1 MKDLLDK
8 RAVLHSLGMF
18 GFIVQEPI
26 ILSALIADLPILL
39 YGPHGQM
46 KTLGAEVISKSLLGK
61 DSIFKPYDTSRVS
74 LQELL
79 GIISPH
85 SLKDDELRYIPSPH
99 TVWGADA
106 ILMDEFTMA
115 TPILGSIIHE
125 LVLSKTVMGMR
136 TNIKLAFA
144 SCNPPSDY
152 ESHYMNL
159 ATCSRFI
166 IVSIP
171 EPKDLSEENL
181 DNILSLNNKFDYN
194 NRILSLVVE
203 EGRKILLSEDST
215 KKIKILVK
223 RVSRQIDSFK
233 NIRYSTRQSVY
244 LNKMI
249 KSFERLKL
257 LGYNATDSD
266 LVNLILSTIPECS
279 KLVATM
285 SNSADLSAIKVEIA
299 KIVAGFAIGDPLVT
313 TNISIIDLLKIET
326 TDFEGWCG
334 AIIACSKKADKK
346 ELRCGIQYLKTKK
359 DKFEKRPH
367 VFNLIF
373 HKLLEAYLKKTPGPK
388 SVRGKTI
395 STKSLVRLIEKL

>member
-8 RAVLHSLGMF
+8 RSVLRSLGMF
-18 GFIVQEPI
+18 GFVAQEPI
-26 ILSALIADLPILL
+26 ILSALIADLPILF

-79 GIISPH
+79 GVISPH
-85 SLKDDELRYIPSPH
+85 SLKDNELRYIPSPH

-136 TNIKLAFA
+136 TNVKLAFA

-171 EPKDLSEENL
+171 EPKDLSEDL

-194 NRILSLVVE
+194 NRILSLVVK
-203 EGRKILLSEDST
+203 EGRKTILSEEDST
-215 KKIKILVK
+215 KIRILVK
-223 RVSRQIDSFK
+223 RISRCIDSFK

-266 LVNLILSTIPECS
+266 LVNLILSTVPECS

-334 AIIACSKKADKK
+334 ALIACSKKADKK
-346 ELRCGIQYLKTKK
+346 DLRGGIQYLKTKK

-388 SVRGKTI
+388 SVRNKVV